1 MKSLSK
7 LLWAAPLLALPFLSA
22 CGDKQAA
29 PSAAPAKAAIPVTA
43 VTVQPERMGVVAE
56 LPGRVEAMRTAQVRA
71 RVPGI
76 VLKLA
81 YREGTD
87 VKVGNLLY
95 LIDPAPFQAASN
107 SAAATLARAQASEA
121 QAALKA
127 RRNQALVETAAI
139 SRQEYD
145 DSQTALAQT
154 RADVAAAQ
162 AALEQAR
169 LNLGY
174 TQVSAPIAGRIGRS
188 LVTEGALVGQ
198 AEVTPLA
205 TIQQLDPIYVTLTQS
220 SAERLALQQAL
231 AAGKL
236 KNSAAAQP
244 TLSLML
250 EDGRTYAHTGKLL
263 FSEQTVDEST
273 GSVTIRAVFPN
284 PERLLLPGMYARAR
298 IEQAVDE
305 QAILVPQQSVVRN
318 QDGASVLV
326 VGADGKV
333 ASRPVVTGA
342 AQGNRWAVL
351 KGLSAGDQV
360 VVEGLQK
367 AKPGDTVSVTPW
379 QSPSAQAPKAAA
391 GSKG

>member
-43 VTVQPERMGVVAE
+43 ITVQPERMGVVAE

-87 VKVGNLLY
+87 VKVGSLLY

-198 AEVTPLA
+198 GEVTPLA

-231 AAGKL
+231 ASGKL
-236 KNSAAAQP
+236 KNSSAAQP

-263 FSEQTVDEST
+263 FSEQTVDENT

-284 PERLLLPGMYARAR
+284 PDRLLLPGMYARAR

-367 AKPGDTVSVTPW
+367 AKPGDAVSVTPW
-379 QSPSAQAPKAAA
+379 QAPSAEAPKAAA

>member
-342 AQGNRWAVL
+342 AQGNRWAVV

-367 AKPGDTVSVTPW
+367 AKPGDAVSVTPW
-379 QSPSAQAPKAAA
+379 QAPSAEAPKAAA